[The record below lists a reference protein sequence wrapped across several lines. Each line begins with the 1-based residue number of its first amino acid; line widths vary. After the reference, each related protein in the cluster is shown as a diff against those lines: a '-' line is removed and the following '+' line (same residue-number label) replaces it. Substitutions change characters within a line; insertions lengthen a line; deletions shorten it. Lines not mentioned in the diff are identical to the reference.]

1 MIFLAQFSVMD
12 YKIFFFLATE
22 RHVTTEDLEMVFSQE
37 KNIRPAPLKPKRHS
51 GTIVVCI
58 HNGNKLKE

>member
-37 KNIRPAPLKPKRHS
+37 KNIKPSPLKLS

-58 HNGNKLKE
+58 HNGNNLNE